1 MQSGSV
7 LDADRKPLG
16 GWYRGRRGG
25 AVDKDGVLGT
35 PQAPNKCSMV
45 AKEGALSLPF
55 LRFQQPFHSPAPD
68 QETPWAAF

>member
-1 MQSGSV
+1 M
-7 LDADRKPLG
+7 
-16 GWYRGRRGG
+16 
-25 AVDKDGVLGT
+25 DKDGVLGI

-45 AKEGALSLPF
+45 VKEGALSLPF